1 MGNVG
6 TLPLIAARIQAQ
18 AAQQAQAALVQE
30 AQITLARRELLQ
42 REMIQ
47 RVVGANLNR
56 ISNSTS
62 TSSSI
67 SSPTSAPSPNEILQ
81 RMARVQLPLPT
92 LSAAA
97 QSAHSFNTGF
107 NLAKHHHSSKPCLN
121 LKSEFPTSSISLSP
135 TGESRSTSQSEKTT
149 SPVPTPINPS
159 ANIQKLLL
167 QKISQSASSVAALID
182 SKTHDKSS
190 GRPLSLF

>member
-56 ISNSTS
+56 ISTS
-62 TSSSI
+62 TPASI

-167 QKISQSASSVAALID
+167 QKISQSASSVAALMD
-182 SKTHDKSS
+182 SKAHDKNS
-190 GRPLSLF
+190 GTPLSLF